1 MDNEICAVIDRL
13 AGINVKIIYYEA
25 TLVEARKVCEQR
37 NIDVSG
43 TPSTHAIRNMD
54 NLTPH
59 AACASLMS
67 QAMGC
72 SYIGGAL
79 GLEVGGIDIKPASR
93 LLEVE
98 YGDDPD
104 RVLQN
109 TLQALPVMEVLCR
122 NMDRVYGSILQHL
135 DMM

>member
-13 AGINVKIIYYEA
+13 VEVGVKIIYYEA
-25 TLVEARKVCEQR
+25 TLVEARIVCEQR

-43 TPSTHAIRNMD
+43 TPSTHAIRN
-54 NLTPH
+54 LEHITPH

-67 QAMGC
+67 QAMAC

-79 GLEVGGIDIKPASR
+79 GLAVDIDIKPVSR

-98 YGDDPD
+98 YGEDSD

-109 TLQALPVMEVLCR
+109 TLQALPVMESLC
-122 NMDRVYGSILQHL
+122 NTVDRVYTSILRHL